1 MKTCRENLNK
11 LKNLCSQLADRD
23 EQLKINASTLWVIL
37 EKIEDVK
44 DILSGIEVVSAS
56 NKDSMDIAI
65 EALSEVSG
73 LVLDRG
79 CKRVEDSE

>member
-11 LKNLCSQLADRD
+11 LKNLCGQLADRD
-23 EQLKINASTLWVIL
+23 EQLKINASTLWIIL

-56 NKDSMDIAI
+56 NKDSMGVAI
-65 EALSEVSG
+65 ETLSEVSG

>member
-1 MKTCRENLNK
+1 MKTCRESLNK
-11 LKNLCSQLADRD
+11 LKNLCNQLADRD

-44 DILSGIEVVSAS
+44 DLLSEIEIVSAS
-56 NKDSMDIAI
+56 NKDSMDTAI
-65 EALSEVSG
+65 ETMSEISG

-79 CKRVEDSE
+79 CKKVADSE